1 LLEHLSL
8 LLTLLQIVS
17 LFLVLSVI
25 GNLEITITSTITSGT
40 TPTDTQQGQMKY
52 HILTE
57 SGRDFIMDTDKDVY
71 TIAYEAYEEACLMDD
86 YLVNITPICDV

>member
-8 LLTLLQIVS
+8 LLILLQIVLLYLG
-17 LFLVLSVI
+17 LFDI
-25 GNLEITITSTITSGT
+25 GIPDFTITITITRR
-40 TPTDTQQGQMKY
+40 QGRMKY
-52 HILTE
+52 HVQTE
-57 SGRDFIMDTDKDVY
+57 SGRDFIMETDKDVY